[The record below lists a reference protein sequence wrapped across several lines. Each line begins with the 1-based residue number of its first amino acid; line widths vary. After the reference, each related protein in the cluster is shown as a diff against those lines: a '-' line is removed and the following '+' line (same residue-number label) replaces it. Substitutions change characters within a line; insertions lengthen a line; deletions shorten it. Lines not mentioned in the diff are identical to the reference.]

1 MHVLIP
7 SSSFFL
13 FLFFRDWSEFL
24 RNASDAVM
32 KNLLEVDVMEK
43 ILK

>member
-13 FLFFRDWSEFL
+13 FRDWSEFL

>member
-7 SSSFFL
+7 SFFL
-13 FLFFRDWSEFL
+13 FRDWSEFL

-32 KNLLEVDVMEK
+32 KNLLEVEDP
-43 ILK
+43 